1 MLGQPAFAAGSS
13 TLSFVQPV
21 TDVRAG
27 DFFEVIVDTNP
38 GTEKIDT
45 VRAVVTYDPLT
56 IHAEMVS
63 LIGPFDHS
71 APGNYIDN
79 KNGAISWGG
88 FNTTGGV
95 SDSGHF
101 ARITFSAV
109 KAGKA
114 TVKISTNSLM
124 IADGVQMMN
133 SSQLSETT
141 VDIKATDTSKMNS
154 PLELQSSSHPDENA
168 WSQANIV
175 DVNWKSSKPVKNY
188 LYAFDESPG
197 TDPSTERGQGT
208 PPIAGGSVQFKDVK
222 DGIHYFHLK
231 AVLEDGSMSKVLHR
245 RFNIDKTKPNPILLS
260 AEHDKI
266 VEGDSVKL
274 TFATTDETSG
284 VIHYQIAFNDGAFE
298 TQSSPY
304 EKKGLKAGTYFIRVA
319 AIDRAGNVTYGSA
332 NVRVYPKGTTLE
344 NAQVYASPIA
354 ASIAKFGS
362 NSWEWMVAVGVVLL
376 AAGIVIGILKKRK

>member
-13 TLSFVQPV
+13 TLLLVVPV
-21 TDVRAG
+21 TDVHAG
-27 DFFEVIVDTNP
+27 DFFEVIVDANP

-45 VRAVVTYDPLT
+45 IRAVVVYDPLT
-56 IHAEMVS
+56 VHAEMVS

-79 KNGAISWGG
+79 KSGLIYWGG

-95 SDSGHF
+95 NNSGHF

-114 TVKISTNSLM
+114 TVKISANSLM
-124 IADGVQMMN
+124 IADGVQVMKSGN
-133 SSQLSETT
+133 LSEAAIE
-141 VDIKATDTSKMNS
+141 IKPADTSPKDS
-154 PLELQSSSHPDENA
+154 SIELQSSSHSDENA
-168 WSQANIV
+168 WSQVNTV
-175 DVNWKSSKPVKNY
+175 DVSWKSSKPVKNY

-197 TDPSTERGQGT
+197 TDPMVIWGQGT
-208 PPIAGGSVQFKDVK
+208 PAITQYKDVK

-231 AVLEDGSMSKVLHR
+231 AVFEDGSMSKVLHR
-245 RFNIDKTKPNPILLS
+245 RFNIDNSKPNPILLS

-274 TFATTDETSG
+274 TVATTDETSG
-284 VIHYQIAFNDGAFE
+284 VIRYQIAFNDGAFE

-319 AIDRAGNVTYGSA
+319 ASDRAGNVTYGST
-332 NVRVYPKGTTLE
+332 NVRVYPKGTALDK
-344 NAQVYASPIA
+344 AQVYTSPIA
-354 ASIAKFGS
+354 GSIARFGK
-362 NSWEWMVAVGVVLL
+362 NGWEWMVAAVVVLL
-376 AAGIVIGILKKRK
+376 AAGIGMWILKKRK